1 MYRVVL
7 ARPAK
12 RFYERADAALQRRLD
27 ECFARLAADPR
38 DYPGVRPLHGLFKG
52 HLRARIGHYRIVYRI
67 LDDDRLVIVAVI
79 GHRRD
84 VYR

>member
-7 ARPAK
+7 ARPAR
-12 RFYERADAALQRRLD
+12 RFFERADATLQRRLD
-27 ECFARLAADPR
+27 DCFERLAADPR
-38 DYPGVRPLHGLFKG
+38 GVPGLCALHGKFAG
-52 HLRARIGHYRIVYRI
+52 HLRCRVGRYRVIYRI

-84 VYR
+84 AYR